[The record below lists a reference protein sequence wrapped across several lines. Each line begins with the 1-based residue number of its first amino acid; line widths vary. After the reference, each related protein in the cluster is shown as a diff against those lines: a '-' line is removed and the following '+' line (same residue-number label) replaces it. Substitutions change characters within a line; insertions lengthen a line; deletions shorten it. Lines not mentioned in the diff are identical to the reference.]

1 VVAGHIVSFFRQPHN
16 LEVIAKLRAAGVG
29 WSEAVAEAAPEPEH
43 EPGAPGAG
51 VDLGGKTFVITGTL
65 TAPRDAIKDLL
76 LSYGAKVAGSV
87 SRKTDYLLAGED
99 PGSKLTK
106 ALELGVK
113 VLDEDGLAALLH
125 WDRPG

>member
-29 WSEAVAEAAPEPEH
+29 WSKAAAEAAP

-51 VDLGGKTFVITGTL
+51 VDLSGKTFVITGTL

-76 LSYGAKVAGSV
+76 LSYGAKVTGSV
-87 SRKTDYLLAGED
+87 SRKTDYLVAGED